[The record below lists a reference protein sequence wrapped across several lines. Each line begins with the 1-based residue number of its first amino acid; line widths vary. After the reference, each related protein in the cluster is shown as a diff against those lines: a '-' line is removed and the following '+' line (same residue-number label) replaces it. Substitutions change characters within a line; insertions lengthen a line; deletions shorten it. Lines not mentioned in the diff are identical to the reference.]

1 MRDLTGGFTAD
12 QVRRYSRHVLL
23 PDLGGAGQA
32 RLLAAT
38 VEVEIGGAAARVA
51 ALYLVAAGVGTVR
64 LRGDLDRLLAR
75 GEVQF
80 PLAAAD
86 LGRPLGAALFAAL
99 AGHNGDVTVSGCR
112 TDDTAPDAV
121 LAIAGDAHHLPL
133 PLAMMR
139 GGEAAARLVYRLA
152 AGRP

>member
-12 QVRRYSRHVLL
+12 QVRRYARHVLL
-23 PDLGGAGQA
+23 PDIGGAGQA

-38 VEVEIGGAAARVA
+38 VEVEVRGAAAAVA

-64 LRGDLDRLLAR
+64 LGGDLARTLAR
-75 GEVQF
+75 GEAQF
-80 PLAAAD
+80 PLVAAN
-86 LGRPLGAALFAAL
+86 LGRPLGEALLAAL
-99 AGHNGDVTVSGCR
+99 AGHNGDVTVSESR
-112 TDDTAPDAV
+112 TADTRPDAELV
-121 LAIAGDAHHLPL
+121 IAGDALHLPL

-139 GGEAAARLVYRLA
+139 GGEAAARLVFRLA